1 MFHVKLYR
9 QLSDAPVVADSGSNG
24 SFVRAVCGLITTWLS
39 AAADPRRIP
48 NGLLFLAGVVLSGMM
63 APSAH
68 AAVHKCIGA
77 DGKVTFSDQ
86 PCAVGQAAAAVKPA
100 ATGQTT
106 PPKAAISPPVTNGA
120 TGATPGR
127 TAGSTAESTTGIT
140 AGGSSEDPQDAA
152 SRARIRAALPPHCVV
167 LGERIG
173 KYFENG
179 AVGATEAEY
188 QVIFR
193 RYQQE
198 CAAQARAASA
208 AEDATRVARQK
219 KQVAEQEC
227 ATKRQVLAERRP
239 RLANLSSEDKKAFA
253 AVDADVAATCR

>member
-9 QLSDAPVVADSGSNG
+9 QLSNAPVVADSGSNG

-39 AAADPRRIP
+39 TTADPRRIP
-48 NGLLFLAGVVLSGMM
+48 NGLLFLAGLVLSGMM
-63 APSAH
+63 APSAQ
-68 AAVHKCIGA
+68 AAVHKCTSA

-100 ATGQTT
+100 AIGQTT
-106 PPKAAISPPVTNGA
+106 PPKAASSPPVTNGA
-120 TGATPGR
+120 TGA

-152 SRARIRAALPPHCVV
+152 SRARIRAALPAHCVV

-227 ATKRQVLAERRP
+227 TAKRQVLAERRP

-253 AVDADVAATCR
+253 AVEADVASTCR